1 MSRPHIEPDN
11 PAPAQRA
18 SEGERSSNRLHE
30 RMKRADL
37 IEVLQGLSFDGK
49 GKSAAV
55 TLDRNVRDYLV
66 MALQR
71 RR

>member
-1 MSRPHIEPDN
+1 
-11 PAPAQRA
+11 
-18 SEGERSSNRLHE
+18 
-30 RMKRADL
+30 MKRADL